1 MTAEILIVDDEAAI
15 RDIVADILE
24 DEGYAVLRAAESRE
38 ALHLVDR
45 RPPDLVLLDVWLEGS
60 ELDGIEVLDAIRAR
74 EPELPVL
81 IISGHGTIETAVQAI
96 RKGAYD
102 FLEKPFKS
110 DRLLV
115 AIERALEAA
124 RLRREIAE
132 LRLRTGADDVLIGR
146 SSAIN
151 QVRQAVERVA
161 PTNSRVLITGAPGVG
176 KEIVARLLHASS
188 RRAQGPFMVINA
200 ATLAP
205 ERVAQELFG
214 LEEPGPSGSRVVQV
228 GMLERAHG
236 GTLLIDEVS
245 DMPIETQGK
254 LLRVLQEQR
263 FQRVGGRQEVAVDVR
278 ILAATHAHL
287 EDAIAAGRFREDLY
301 YRLNVVPVLVPSLHQ
316 RRDDIPLFVDHFVSV
331 LTRSAGLVP
340 RPFTPAALA
349 TLQAAEWPGNVREL
363 KNAIERVLIMAPG
376 DGRTPIDVDHLP
388 PEIVHGANAALDIQ
402 SADYVTLPLREARER
417 FERAYLHAQLERF
430 GGNVSKTA
438 AFVGMERSALH
449 RKLRSLEP
457 QSDGER

>member
-1 MTAEILIVDDEAAI
+1 MSAEILIVDDEAAI
-15 RDIVADILE
+15 REVVADILE
-24 DEGYAVLRAAESRE
+24 DEGYGVLRAAESRE
-38 ALHLVDR
+38 ALALVDR

-132 LRLRTGADDVLIGR
+132 LRLRAGADDQLIGR

-151 QVRQAVERVA
+151 QVRQAIERVA
-161 PTNSRVLITGAPGVG
+161 PTNSRVLITGPAGVG
-176 KEIVARLLHASS
+176 KEIVARSLHASS

-200 ATLAP
+200 ASLAP
-205 ERVAQELFG
+205 ERVAEELFG
-214 LEEPGPSGSRVVQV
+214 LEEAGPSGGRVVQV
-228 GMLERAHG
+228 GMLERAHT

-245 DMPIETQGK
+245 DMPLETQGK

-278 ILAATHAHL
+278 ILAATHAQL

-301 YRLNVVPVLVPSLHQ
+301 YRLNVVPVHVPSLHQ
-316 RRDDIPLFVDHFVSV
+316 RRDDIPLFVDHFVQV
-331 LTRSAGLVP
+331 LSRAAGLHL
-340 RPFTPAALA
+340 RSFTAAA
-349 TLQAAEWPGNVREL
+349 ITTLQAADWPGNVREL
-363 KNAIERVLIMAPG
+363 KNAVERILIMAPG
-376 DGRTPIDVDHLP
+376 DPRQPIDVEHLP
-388 PEIVHGANAALDIQ
+388 HEIVHGANAALDIH

-417 FERAYLHAQLERF
+417 FERAYLSAQLERF
-430 GGNVSKTA
+430 GGNVSRTA

-449 RKLRSLEP
+449 RKLRSLEL
-457 QSDGER
+457 QGDGER